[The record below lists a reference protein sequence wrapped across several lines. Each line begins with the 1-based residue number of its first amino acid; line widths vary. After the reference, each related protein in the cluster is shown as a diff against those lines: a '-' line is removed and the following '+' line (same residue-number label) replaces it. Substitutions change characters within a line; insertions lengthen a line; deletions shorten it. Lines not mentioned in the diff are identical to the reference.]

1 MGDLTSHRDLIAWQQ
16 AVSLVELVYHDTA
29 GFPKQETFG
38 LVTQIRR
45 SAVSIP
51 ANIAEGAG
59 RSSLKELIQYLG
71 IASGS
76 KAELDTHLE
85 IACRLGFIKRE
96 AAVFQQ
102 LERVGQLLTAL
113 RKSLQRRLRPIT
125 NGSTNE

>member
-1 MGDLTSHRDLIAWQQ
+1 MGATTNHRDLIAWQQ
-16 AVSLVELVYHDTA
+16 AVSLVELIYRDTA

-38 LVTQIRR
+38 LVAQIRR

-59 RSSLKELIQYLG
+59 RNSLRELVQFLS

-85 IACRLGFIKRE
+85 IARRLGFIRE
-96 AAVFQQ
+96 ESPVFRQ

-113 RKSLQRRLRPIT
+113 RK
-125 NGSTNE
+125 